1 MILEGLAMGNF
12 TDDEDRWNEF
22 KNRFT
27 EEDKASME
35 SILKKTRINTDT
47 GVDLSTTLT
56 KQERTWSTN
65 FAWRAFLWGFC

>member
-1 MILEGLAMGNF
+1 MGNF
-12 TDDEDRWNEF
+12 TDDADRWDEF
-22 KNRFT
+22 KKLLSQ
-27 EEDKASME
+27 EDKASME